1 MATNRAFSVEDG
13 TLNTRSLVTSR
24 DRVYSDIDLTFT
36 KRPNG
41 DVYRKTDAAAV
52 KQAVRNLITTGYA
65 EKPFNPD
72 FTGGLGNILFENMT
86 GLTELEME
94 VQIKNAVT
102 NFEPRAIIQEV
113 KAAPNPDRNSI
124 FVRVIFR
131 IASTSETVAVE
142 TTLSRLR

>member
-1 MATNRAFSVEDG
+1 
-13 TLNTRSLVTSR
+13 
-24 DRVYSDIDLTFT
+24 
-36 KRPNG
+36 
-41 DVYRKTDAAAV
+41 
-52 KQAVRNLITTGYA
+52 
-65 EKPFNPD
+65 
-72 FTGGLGNILFENMT
+72 MT

-94 VQIKNAVT
+94 IQIKNAVT